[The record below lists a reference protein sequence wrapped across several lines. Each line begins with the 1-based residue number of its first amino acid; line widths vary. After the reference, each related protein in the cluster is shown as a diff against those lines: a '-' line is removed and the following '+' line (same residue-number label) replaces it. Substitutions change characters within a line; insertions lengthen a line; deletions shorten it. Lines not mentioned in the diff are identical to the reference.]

1 MKRLF
6 AVLAV
11 LMLVL
16 CGCGGSYSEITQ
28 EEAAQMMQ
36 DEPDCLIVDVRRP
49 DEFAEGHIAGAINV
63 PNEEIGEE
71 MPAQLPDTEQVLL
84 VYCRTGRRSKEASQK
99 LADLGYT
106 NVYEFGGINTWE
118 GDIVTEETEDEVKQ
132 AYDMQMKIGDTEVE
146 VKWEQN
152 EAVDALAALNAGDWH
167 EYPLSMYGGFE
178 QVGALGSEL
187 PSDDVQTDTSAGDI
201 VLYQSSQIVVFY
213 GENSWAYTRLGHITD
228 KTAQE
233 LRELLGNGDVT
244 ISIRADYK

>member
-11 LMLVL
+11 LMLLL

-36 DEPDCLIVDVRRP
+36 DEPYCLIVDVRRP

-132 AYDMQMKIGDTEVE
+132 AYDMHMKIGDTEVE